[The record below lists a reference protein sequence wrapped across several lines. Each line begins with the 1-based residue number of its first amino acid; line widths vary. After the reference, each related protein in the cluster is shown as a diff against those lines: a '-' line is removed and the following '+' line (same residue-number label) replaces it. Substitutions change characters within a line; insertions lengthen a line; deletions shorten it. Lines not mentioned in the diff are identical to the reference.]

1 MGKIIKGKP
10 EQRRRVQDNRMQVS
24 ENLEESYEDLVR
36 KNKEQ
41 MYKQTIKNKSNL
53 IELGEDDG
61 FEEVNYSRPESKI
74 ERPKS
79 RSKDMGLGVNSR
91 VGSETSD
98 NESRDIRKQRNSAI
112 QRQRKK
118 GTLNVNDN
126 ESNDEDNEVGADSRR
141 ISRIKKQKS
150 KMVKGVLNIED
161 KSENEDI

>member
-1 MGKIIKGKP
+1 MAKIIKTKP
-10 EQRRRVQDNRMQVS
+10 EKQKRAQDNRMQLS

-41 MYKQTIKNKSNL
+41 MFKQAIGNKSNL
-53 IELGEDDG
+53 LDLGGEDE
-61 FEEVNYSRPESKI
+61 FEEVSYSRPESKI

-91 VGSETSD
+91 AGSEASD
-98 NESRDIRKQRNSAI
+98 NESRDIRKQRASAI
-112 QRQRKK
+112 QRNRKK

-126 ESNDEDNEVGADSRR
+126 ESNDDENEVGGDSRR

-150 KMVKGVLNIED
+150 KMVKGVLNIEH